1 MSSILWYLHD
11 HGLGHLGRAQAVLPH
26 VSAPVVVAAG
36 PRIAEAAGRHF
47 DVEVVTLP
55 PDTDADRPTPR
66 GPWHHA
72 PPGPL
77 LRARSLALVDV
88 VARAGCTTAVVD
100 VSMEVTAL
108 SCLLG
113 LRTVAVRQSGR
124 RDDPAHRIGLD
135 CADVVWVPQHRD
147 LEPLCEPPD
156 HRWFF
161 SGPFSRFDAEP
172 SSAPTRGRGPG
183 VRRRVVVVIGRGGT
197 TFDEDDWYRA
207 VAPAGWEVV
216 IAGGSSRWANG
227 TITAVGHVEPLFD
240 LLRTADVVIT
250 SAGWSAVADVVAARR
265 PLVAIAEPRPFDEQA
280 VRCTALA
287 ERALAAVRTSWPSP
301 HELGALVDE
310 AIALDPRAWAP
321 FHDRAGAARAAA
333 MIDRVHRT

>member
-26 VSAPVVVAAG
+26 VSAPVIVAAG

-72 PPGPL
+72 PAGPL
-77 LRARSLALVDV
+77 LRTRSLALVDV
-88 VARAGCTTAVVD
+88 VANAGCTTAVVD

-113 LRTVAVRQSGR
+113 LHTVAVRQSGR

-135 CADVVWVPQHRD
+135 CADVVWVPQHRE
-147 LEPLCEPPD
+147 LEPLSETPD

-172 SSAPTRGRGPG
+172 SSAPTRGHG
-183 VRRRVVVVIGRGGT
+183 VCRRVVVVIGRGGT
-197 TFDEDDWYRA
+197 TFHEDDWCRS
-207 VAPAGWEVV
+207 VAPTGWEVV
-216 IAGGSSRWANG
+216 IAGGRSRWANG
-227 TITAVGHVEPLFD
+227 TITAVGHVEPLFE
-240 LLRTADVVIT
+240 LLQTADVVIT

-265 PLVAIAEPRPFDEQA
+265 PLVAIAEPRPFDEQT
-280 VRCTALA
+280 VRCEALSA
-287 ERALAAVRTSWPSP
+287 RGLAVVRTSWPSP
-301 HELGALVDE
+301 HELGALLDE
-310 AIALDPRAWAP
+310 AITLDPTAWAP
-321 FHDRAGAARAAA
+321 FHDRAGASRAAA
-333 MIDRVHRT
+333 MIDRVHRS